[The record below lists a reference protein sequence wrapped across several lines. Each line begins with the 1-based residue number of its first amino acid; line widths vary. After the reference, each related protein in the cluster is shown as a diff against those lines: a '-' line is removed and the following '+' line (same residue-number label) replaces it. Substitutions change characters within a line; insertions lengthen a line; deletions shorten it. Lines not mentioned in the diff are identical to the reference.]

1 MTLLFDAIEQKKF
14 DVRNLEKNI
23 SRGVASSDE
32 YQKFLKQLPDD
43 AETADWISIDSLQ
56 GDDGNS

>member
-56 GDDGNS
+56 GDDSNS